1 MLLYTQLYQGS
12 YMAED
17 TGLFAVITKYCD
29 QLRVWFLVGCLLVVG
44 SKFRPINEP
53 SFWTEN
59 VHSNAQDNR
68 YVQGNKLHRGEC
80 VLHTPGNWRCQSVW
94 ANSCLATDSSPLLSA
109 HHVDCCTDALV
120 LACSTPRRSRC
131 VVLSAHVRCP
141 KSQTTFPLLTL

>member
-1 MLLYTQLYQGS
+1 M
-12 YMAED
+12 
-17 TGLFAVITKYCD
+17 
-29 QLRVWFLVGCLLVVG
+29 VG

-53 SFWTEN
+53 LFWTEN

-109 HHVDCCTDALV
+109 HHVYCCTDALV
-120 LACSTPRRSRC
+120 LACLTPCRSRC
-131 VVLSAHVRCP
+131 VVLSAHTLSDRADCGLCGKRDSAMLLYLHHLDKAAVHTTSHIVKYSLSDGGVKCCVF
-141 KSQTTFPLLTL
+141 SQR